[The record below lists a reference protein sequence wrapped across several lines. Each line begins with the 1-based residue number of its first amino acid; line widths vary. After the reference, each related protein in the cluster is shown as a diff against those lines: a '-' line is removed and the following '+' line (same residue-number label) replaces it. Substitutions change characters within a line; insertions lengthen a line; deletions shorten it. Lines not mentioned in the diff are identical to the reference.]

1 MGTLFTSYMCYC
13 CFIHDLLLLSLS
25 VQSHK
30 EIQKMEEEMNA
41 LNKSAG
47 LFEVN
52 MPDYKQLKACRK
64 YVHVYIH
71 ACSN

>member
-1 MGTLFTSYMCYC
+1 MCYC

-64 YVHVYIH
+64 YVHVYIYMH
-71 ACSN
+71 AVTNDECV